1 MVSDQQN
8 LVAQYDFESIMHYP
22 LNEFMTNKVRFYYEH
37 LVIAAPDQS
46 NKFVSYVNL
55 NRYPYQRV

>member
-22 LNEFMTNKVRFYYEH
+22 LNEFMTNKVRFCNEH
-37 LVIAAPDQS
+37 LVIDAPDQS
-46 NKFVSYVNL
+46 KYL
-55 NRYPYQRV
+55 NSPI